1 MEDSIKKLFIREIG
15 FSQIHGKALKSLT
28 THFEL
33 LLKIVFFIYFFSDKK
48 GKGIKE
54 QRNDT
59 SEEDEGPGK
68 TNFKSFDQILF

>member
-1 MEDSIKKLFIREIG
+1 MERHS
-15 FSQIHGKALKSLT
+15 KAWQHILNFFLKY
-28 THFEL
+28 
-33 LLKIVFFIYFFSDKK
+33 IFFHLFFSDKK

-68 TNFKSFDQILF
+68 TNFKSFDQILS

>member
-1 MEDSIKKLFIREIG
+1 MQFLEDSIKKLFIRDIG
-15 FSQIHGKALKSLT
+15 FSKIHGKALKSLT

-33 LLKIVFFIYFFSDKK
+33 LLKIVFFHLFFSDKK

-68 TNFKSFDQILF
+68 TNLK